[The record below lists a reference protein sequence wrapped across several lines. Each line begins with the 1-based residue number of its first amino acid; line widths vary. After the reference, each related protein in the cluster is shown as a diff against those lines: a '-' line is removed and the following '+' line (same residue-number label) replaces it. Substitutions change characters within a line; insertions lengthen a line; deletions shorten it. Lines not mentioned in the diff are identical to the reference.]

1 MKKMLLLCFIVAL
14 VFTGHTQ
21 QQVATLNH
29 NDNITVYYGIDALI
43 SAHNAAV
50 NGDIITLSQGTFN
63 PLTITKAVTI
73 RGTGFVADALCPH
86 PTSIGTNGSISI
98 NVPNDTNHHLVLEG
112 LLLWGISFKQ
122 AYSPY
127 FIKCKTQSVYH
138 DGSLSVVNS
147 HFINCIITS
156 YFSVDSYMNNT
167 TFLNSVIMNYVIING
182 ANIHSNF
189 VNCVVNIDNGQS
201 SLLSIF
207 AINSILWRKT
217 ENNICIS
224 VNENANTSFYSIGCK
239 WNHQHYNSR
248 GEFIPTS
255 YCNYFDVSY
264 TPDHQL
270 YNVNEMSTI
279 FKDFDGTYYDAC
291 TFELQDDIANSI
303 LGDDSTQVGIYG
315 GQYPFDPRVR
325 NPRIIQ
331 CNVGQRT
338 TLDGKLSVDIEVTS
352 E

>member
-63 PLTITKAVTI
+63 PLIITKAVTI
-73 RGTGFVADALCPH
+73 RGTGFVADALCLH
-86 PTSIGTNGSISI
+86 PTSIGTNSNISI

-112 LLLWGISFKQ
+112 LLLRGIEFWQ
-122 AYSPY
+122 AYNPY
-127 FIKCKTQSVYH
+127 FIKCKTQWVSHY
-138 DGSLSVVNS
+138 GSLSVVNS

-156 YFSVDSYMNNT
+156 SFSVSNMNNT
-167 TFLNSVIMNYVIING
+167 TFLNSVIMSYSCS
-182 ANIHSNF
+182 NIHSNF
-189 VNCVVNIDNGQS
+189 VNCVVGIDNHQS
-201 SLLSIF
+201 RLLPIF
-207 AINSILWRKT
+207 AINSILWHNT
-217 ENNICIS
+217 ECSYNISNCCAS
-224 VNENANTSFYSIGCK
+224 GNENANTSFYSIGCR
-239 WNHQHYNSR
+239 WSHLYSNMN
-248 GEFIPTS
+248 

-264 TPDHQL
+264 TPDHHL
-270 YNVNEMSTI
+270 YNVNGMSTI